1 MMVNI
6 LVKNVKIFYC
16 SVCFIYDEHIKVD
29 TTNLNI
35 IKNKCTFHQDDL
47 NYFCKECRKYF
58 CIKCIKLNE
67 SGDHDEHEYFN
78 ILDIM
83 PTINEIKNLE
93 KKIIEKEKVYDDLI
107 NSLDIWCK
115 QLLKKV
121 EKLKEKLHKEIEL
134 LKKLF
139 FNFNQNFANL
149 AYCINFHNIYDYI
162 KNINN
167 ESLNKFYISNN
178 FEFKTKYLF
187 ELFFPN
193 NDKIIDRKGKLQ
205 LYSNIGEDG
214 IIYYN

>member
-29 TTNLNI
+29 TTNWNI

-58 CIKCIKLNE
+58 CLKCIKLNE

-115 QLLKKV
+115 QLL
-121 EKLKEKLHKEIEL
+121 
-134 LKKLF
+134 
-139 FNFNQNFANL
+139 
-149 AYCINFHNIYDYI
+149 
-162 KNINN
+162 
-167 ESLNKFYISNN
+167 
-178 FEFKTKYLF
+178 
-187 ELFFPN
+187 
-193 NDKIIDRKGKLQ
+193 
-205 LYSNIGEDG
+205 
-214 IIYYN
+214 